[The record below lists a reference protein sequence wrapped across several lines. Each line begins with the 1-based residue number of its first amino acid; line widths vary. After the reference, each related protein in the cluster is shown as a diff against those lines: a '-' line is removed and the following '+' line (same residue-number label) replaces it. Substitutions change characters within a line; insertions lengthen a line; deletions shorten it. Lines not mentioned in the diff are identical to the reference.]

1 MKTNQWFRGLAAFLC
16 AMGMLSIA
24 REVRAAVTGNTGG
37 SLPFDTYQPSLAMN
51 YLISLEGVFPSR
63 DSGPPP
69 EQFLGEVVPFAGNFA
84 PSSWALANGQL
95 MSISQNTALF
105 SLLGTTY
112 GGDGISTF
120 ALPDLRGRSAI
131 STGQGPGLSNQF
143 EGETS
148 GIPQIALSDAQ
159 MPVHNHTLPGG
170 GVTGIEGGN
179 QPFNNM
185 KPSLAMN
192 YDINLQG
199 IFPSQGGGGPTQFPI
214 LGQLN
219 LFAGTF
225 NPGGT
230 AGANGQLLSIAQN
243 TALFSILGTTYGGNG
258 VTTFALPDLQDRTAI
273 SFGQG
278 PGLTNRNEGD
288 EIGHEA
294 TTLTVG
300 QLPAHVHTLPG
311 GGVTGA
317 TGGNLPF
324 DNMGPSTALN
334 YIIAVNGIFP
344 PRDSGSTVSSDPFI
358 GEVSLFA
365 GNFAPSWW
373 MLCNGQLLS
382 ISQNTALFSI
392 LGTTYGGNGTTNSA
406 LPNLQGRVPVHSGS
420 SVTLGQVAGAASV
433 TLAVNQFGH
442 GHTVRAAAVA
452 NANTA
457 AGNFPAAVS
466 PTNVYGNSLD
476 TTMNAGIVS

>member
-1 MKTNQWFRGLAAFLC
+1 MKTNQRLSGIVAFVC
-16 AMGMLSIA
+16 AIGVLSLPG
-24 REVRAAVTGNTGG
+24 EVRAAVTGNTG
-37 SLPFDTYQPSLAMN
+37 SSVPFDTYQPSLAMN
-51 YLISLEGVFPSR
+51 YLISLEGLFPSR
-63 DSGPPP
+63 DSGPPS

-95 MSISQNTALF
+95 LSISQNTALF
-105 SLLGTTY
+105 SIIGTTY
-112 GGDGISTF
+112 GGNGVSTF

-131 STGQGPGLSNQF
+131 STGQGPGLSDQF

-170 GVTGIEGGN
+170 GVTGLEGGN

-199 IFPSQGGGGPTQFPI
+199 IFPSQGGGSTQFPI

-273 SFGQG
+273 SFGQA

-288 EIGHEA
+288 EIGHET

-311 GGVTGA
+311 GGVTGV
-317 TGGNLPF
+317 TGSNLPF

-365 GNFAPSWW
+365 GNFAPGGW
-373 MLCNGQLLS
+373 MFCNGQLLS

-392 LGTTYGGNGTTNSA
+392 LGTTYGGNGTTNFA
-406 LPNLQGRVPVHSGS
+406 LPDLRGRTIVGAGQGPGLPDWVLGETDGAESHSLS
-420 SVTLGQVAGAASV
+420 IAEMPLHDHTLPAPEPSCIALALVGAAG
-433 TLAVNQFGH
+433 LAVVGM
-442 GHTVRAAAVA
+442 RRRR
-452 NANTA
+452 
-457 AGNFPAAVS
+457 S
-466 PTNVYGNSLD
+466 R
-476 TTMNAGIVS
+476 